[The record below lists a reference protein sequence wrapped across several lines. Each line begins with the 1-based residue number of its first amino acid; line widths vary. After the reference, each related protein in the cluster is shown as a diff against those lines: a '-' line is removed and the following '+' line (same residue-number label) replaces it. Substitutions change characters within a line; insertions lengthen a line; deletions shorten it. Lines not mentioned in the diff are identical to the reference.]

1 MYSTSTLKWR
11 RNKSKKKLISG
22 ISTWFGWVMGSFL
35 CSAHSNKIE
44 TSCEILSLKYDIKI
58 SKNYVMATLSLTN
71 FELFNNGVVML
82 VTDLL
87 CSIVFDLLLL
97 CFDLQTWPKFD
108 TLYTLID
115 RSINYRACG
124 TICTKQFV
132 SISLG
137 FEIWI
142 SWSVSLIILLGN
154 RWISRWDDRLLPRYK
169 SCSNQC
175 TWRNFGSTWN
185 QIIKW

>member
-11 RNKSKKKLISG
+11 RNKSKKMLISVF
-22 ISTWFGWVMGSFL
+22 STWFGWVVGSFL
-35 CSAHSNKIE
+35 RSAHSNKIE

-87 CSIVFDLLLL
+87 FSIVFDLLLL

-108 TLYTLID
+108 TLYTLMD
-115 RSINYRACG
+115 RSINYSACG